1 MTIGEIRLSYE
12 LVRLNQTKN
21 EVNMKSLNQLT
32 GTKEDRDQS
41 IKSGLRVERARAGVS
56 QATLCSVIGVNP
68 STYSGWESR
77 DGSVGLEEAWRIA
90 EVYGISLDQ
99 LAGRA

>member
-1 MTIGEIRLSYE
+1 MKALS
-12 LVRLNQTKN
+12 
-21 EVNMKSLNQLT
+21 
-32 GTKEDRDQS
+32 GTREERERS

-56 QATLCSVIGVNP
+56 QAALCEAIGVNP

-77 DGSVGLEEAWRIA
+77 DGSIGFEEAWRIA

-99 LAGRA
+99 LAGRSR